1 MARTNERMCGVM
13 EREEKLKLDY
23 TETAKYFHALADV
36 RFKLL
41 ALVPLIT
48 GAAVGVLQT
57 QKLELVIPVSIFGL
71 LVTVG
76 VIFYDQRNSQIYNAM
91 QRRAKSL
98 EALLKFDTVSGRFR
112 YGGAFL
118 DRPERKLRFFGFV
131 MWHDRG
137 LAIVYAAVFA
147 AWT

>member
-1 MARTNERMCGVM
+1 MARSNERMCGVM

-48 GAAVGVLQT
+48 GAAVGILQT
-57 QKLELVIPVSIFGL
+57 QKPELVIPVSIFGL

-98 EALLKFDTVSGRFR
+98 EALLKFNTVSRRLR
-112 YGGAFL
+112 Y
-118 DRPERKLRFFGFV
+118 
-131 MWHDRG
+131 
-137 LAIVYAAVFA
+137 
-147 AWT
+147 